1 MAEERRE
8 QQQKPRW
15 TVILIYLG
23 LAGVILYASL
33 GNIPTSASKH
43 VSYSEF
49 LAAVEEEKVGTV
61 RVTNSELIGI
71 LKSTDQAKEPVLLT
85 TPRLPAIDESWLMQ
99 ELRDKHIQIVAE
111 PQTTGWWSG
120 LLSWLFPILMILFF
134 YSWMARSRIAQS
146 GLTRRQNLAYTR

>member
-1 MAEERRE
+1 MAEQRSE
-8 QQQKPRW
+8 QRQKPPW
-15 TVILIYLG
+15 TAILIYLG
-23 LAGVILYASL
+23 LAGVILYASF
-33 GNIPTSASKH
+33 GNVPTSATKH
-43 VSYSEF
+43 ISYSEF
-49 LAAVEEEKVGTV
+49 LAAVEEDKVGTV

-71 LKSTDQAKEPVLLT
+71 LKTTDQAKEPSSLT